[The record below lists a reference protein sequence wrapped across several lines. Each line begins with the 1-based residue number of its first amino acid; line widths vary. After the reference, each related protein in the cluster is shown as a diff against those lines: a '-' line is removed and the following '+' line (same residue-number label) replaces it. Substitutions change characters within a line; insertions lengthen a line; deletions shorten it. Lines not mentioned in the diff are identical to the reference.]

1 MLNARRAYALPL
13 HSAAH
18 RHYEKRAASANQKG
32 GIEDRF
38 FSKTHSVTDASFSA
52 LRARFYARAQE
63 SEGSMSVTNDEVTTR
78 DMTQVIAASTIGTA
92 IEWYDF
98 FLYGTMATLIFPA
111 LFFPKSDAF
120 VGTLLAF
127 FTFLVGFIARPFG
140 GALFGHLGDR
150 IGRKSTLVA
159 TLLLM
164 GISTLII
171 GFLPG
176 YKTLGILAPL
186 LLVVLRFGQGLG
198 VGGEWGGSVLLA
210 LEYGHKRNR
219 GFWASWPQMGVAVGL
234 VLSTIAVS
242 VFQSPG
248 KAFFESIGWRIPFII
263 SALLILI
270 GLYIRLRIL
279 ETPLFN
285 KILEEKQTASAPIV
299 EAFRHHTPEIVLSA
313 GARFVEQA
321 PFYLFTTFVIT
332 YCVGVLKLP
341 TSFVLGWITVAAVIE
356 LVTIPLFGYL
366 SDRVGRRRW
375 YLIGCGIMAVF
386 AFPYFLL
393 LNTKSFVW
401 LGIVLSL
408 ALCHAWVYGPQ
419 AALIAERFG
428 TRSRYSGASLGYQ
441 LAAPFAGGLAPII
454 ALLLLNGK
462 SNLSALG
469 LPKTTVNI
477 GSGSWQAVSIYIVV
491 LAVISFASVLGLQ
504 ELTQADISGD
514 MTKKRTAPASTQ
526 VGLQE

>member
-1 MLNARRAYALPL
+1 
-13 HSAAH
+13 
-18 RHYEKRAASANQKG
+18 
-32 GIEDRF
+32 
-38 FSKTHSVTDASFSA
+38 
-52 LRARFYARAQE
+52 
-63 SEGSMSVTNDEVTTR
+63 
-78 DMTQVIAASTIGTA
+78 
-92 IEWYDF
+92 
-98 FLYGTMATLIFPA
+98 
-111 LFFPKSDAF
+111 
-120 VGTLLAF
+120 
-127 FTFLVGFIARPFG
+127 
-140 GALFGHLGDR
+140 
-150 IGRKSTLVA
+150 
-159 TLLLM
+159 M

-171 GFLPG
+171 GLLPG

-186 LLVVLRFGQGLG
+186 LLVLLRFGQGLG

-242 VFQSPG
+242 IFQSPG
-248 KAFFESIGWRIPFII
+248 KAFFETYGWRYPFLI

-299 EAFRHHTPEIVLSA
+299 EAFRHHTPEILLSA

-332 YCVGVLKLP
+332 YGAHLKLQS
-341 TSFVLGWITVAAVIE
+341 SFILTAITVAAIIE
-356 LVTIPLFGYL
+356 LFTIPTFGYL
-366 SDRVGRRRW
+366 SDRVGRRKW
-375 YLIGCGIMAVF
+375 YLIGCGIMLVF

-393 LNTKSFVW
+393 LNTKSTPLVL

-462 SNLSALG
+462 SPLTALG
-469 LPKTTVNI
+469 LPKVTVNV
-477 GSGSWQAVSIYIVV
+477 GSGSWQAVSIYIVI
-491 LAVISFASVLGLQ
+491 LAVISFVSVLGLQ

-514 MTKKRTAPASTQ
+514 MTKKSTAPASTQ

>member
-1 MLNARRAYALPL
+1 
-13 HSAAH
+13 
-18 RHYEKRAASANQKG
+18 
-32 GIEDRF
+32 
-38 FSKTHSVTDASFSA
+38 
-52 LRARFYARAQE
+52 
-63 SEGSMSVTNDEVTTR
+63 MSTSNPEVTSR
-78 DMTQVIAASTIGTA
+78 QMTPVIAASTIGTA

-111 LFFPKSDAF
+111 LFFPKSDVF
-120 VGTLLAF
+120 VGTLLSF
-127 FTFLVGFIARPFG
+127 FTFLVGFIARPIG

-176 YKTLGILAPL
+176 YATLGVLAPL
-186 LLVVLRFGQGLG
+186 LLVLLRFGQGLG

-210 LEYGHKRNR
+210 LEYGHRRNR
-219 GFWASWPQMGVAVGL
+219 GFWASWPQMGVPIGL
-234 VLSTIAVS
+234 ILSTVAVN

-248 KAFFESIGWRIPFII
+248 KAYFTSIGWRIPFFI

-279 ETPLFN
+279 ETPLFS
-285 KILEEKQTASAPIV
+285 KVVEEKQTASAPIV

-332 YCVGVLKLP
+332 YCVTKLGLTPALVLN
-341 TSFVLGWITVAAVIE
+341 GITAAAIIE
-356 LVTIPLFGYL
+356 LFTIPTFGYL
-366 SDRVGRRRW
+366 SDRVGRRKW
-375 YLIGCGIMAVF
+375 YLIGCGITLVF

-393 LNTKSFVW
+393 LNTKNPTVVV
-401 LGIVLSL
+401 LGIILSL

-469 LPKTTVNI
+469 LPKTTVEI

-491 LAVISFASVLGLQ
+491 LAVISFLAVLGLQ
-504 ELTQADISGD
+504 ELTHADISAHVF
-514 MTKKRTAPASTQ
+514 KRAPASTTAQ
-526 VGLQE
+526 ASTPD